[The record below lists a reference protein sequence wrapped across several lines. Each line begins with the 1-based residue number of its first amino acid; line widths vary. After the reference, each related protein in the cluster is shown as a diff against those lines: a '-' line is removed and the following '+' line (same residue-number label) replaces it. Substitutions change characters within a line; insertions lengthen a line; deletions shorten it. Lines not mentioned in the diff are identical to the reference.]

1 MIIIETYID
10 VKYDDFSVS
19 MDAVGASLLLLAL
32 STFTHRLLKIQ
43 TTLCWLQ
50 VVVYALCSLLSGEVV
65 EVLDV
70 SLCDCRRFGPEHQL
84 FACSASCKWCS

>member
-19 MDAVGASLLLLAL
+19 MDAVGASLLLLLAL
-32 STFTHRLLKIQ
+32 STFTHRLLKIL

-50 VVVYALCSLLSGEVV
+50 VVVYALFILLSGEVV
-65 EVLDV
+65 GVLDV
-70 SLCDCRRFGPEHQL
+70 GLCDC
-84 FACSASCKWCS
+84 